1 MELDWS
7 TFLLEIVNVLVLVW
21 LLKRFLYRPVM
32 NVIEERKA
40 AIAKTVADASRLQ
53 HEASALKEQY
63 DRRLVGWEQ
72 EREKARVQLQEEIA
86 AERQRQLAALQA
98 DLEKERQ
105 QATVR
110 ESQRLKDVARRAEAL
125 ALSQG
130 SKFTASL
137 LSRVAGPELEAKLID
152 AMMEDWSRL
161 PQHRIDTIRSA
172 LPANAR
178 GKITTALL
186 LKQEF
191 REALVKKVE
200 GRLDRTFEWE
210 FVEDRNLIAGLRVSL
225 GGWVLRGN
233 LQDEL
238 RFFADS
244 ETGGS

>member
-32 NVIEERKA
+32 AVIEERKS

-53 HEASALKEQY
+53 NEASALKEQY
-63 DRRLVGWEQ
+63 DKRLVGWEQ

-86 AERQRQLAALQA
+86 VERQRRLAALQA
-98 DLEKERQ
+98 DLERERQ
-105 QATVR
+105 QASVR
-110 ESQRLKDVARRAEAL
+110 ESQRIKDLARQAEVL
-125 ALSQG
+125 ALLQG
-130 SKFTASL
+130 TQFTASL
-137 LSRVAGPELEAKLID
+137 FSRVAGPELEVKLID

-161 PQHRIDTIRSA
+161 PQRQVDAIRSA
-172 LPANAR
+172 LPANAHGR
-178 GKITTALL
+178 VTTAFPLE
-186 LKQEF
+186 QTF

-210 FVEDRNLIAGLRVSL
+210 FVEDRSLVAGLRVSL
-225 GGWVLRGN
+225 GGWVLRAN

-238 RFFADS
+238 KWFAEGEID
-244 ETGGS
+244 GR